1 MLPKGVCFKGEV
13 SNVLVPSN
21 CNLFTHGALRSSWE
35 LVEPCPCVLDPEP
48 ELFCACLTRAF
59 PNPEA
64 LGSRM
69 VPDWIG
75 KTSRSK
81 SENRQQTQPTYGV
94 DARIRTLATLVGG
107 ECSLITAPS
116 LAPQQFHLSLFST
129 SELFSTAH
137 EQRTRRAH
145 RAEAPMIGTL
155 FPWLGRGSAT
165 FPHQQLNR
173 QQLICLNSLYW
184 K

>member
-1 MLPKGVCFKGEV
+1 MLPKGVCFKGEA

-81 SENRQQTQPTYGV
+81 SENQQQTQPTYGV
-94 DARIRTLATLVGG
+94 DARIRTRAILVGG
-107 ECSLITAPS
+107 ECSLTTAQPWLHNNFLSPYSRLQSCS
-116 LAPQQFHLSLFST
+116 LLRMTKGREVLTEQRLRW
-129 SELFSTAH
+129 SELCFH
-137 EQRTRRAH
+137 
-145 RAEAPMIGTL
+145 G
-155 FPWLGRGSAT
+155 
-165 FPHQQLNR
+165 
-173 QQLICLNSLYW
+173 
-184 K
+184 